1 MISDGTSIAGTAQ
14 RILEI
19 GKPVDTYY
27 MKEWAGVNPEDG
39 KPQWYMDDAN
49 GNKVVTDSYSK
60 ASYYKCGKSSAR
72 RLRQLQH
79 LCILQELR
87 PSGQLRLLTWRSDLQ
102 LLLVRSTT
110 QTEHMPA
117 TATR

>member
-1 MISDGTSIAGTAQ
+1 MERYSQHLAQQQRVIRTYTSKGDANGNYVVKPVIISDGTSIAGTAQ

-60 ASYYKCGKSSAR
+60 ALLQVRQVVAR
-72 RLRQLQH
+72 RLR
-79 LCILQELR
+79 
-87 PSGQLRLLTWRSDLQ
+87 
-102 LLLVRSTT
+102 
-110 QTEHMPA
+110 
-117 TATR
+117 